1 MGLFHRSMGA
11 GLNILGI
18 PGRERPRALARAAGA
33 LGFMLSAG
41 CAAEAVDPAPETSV
55 GAVEGTDA
63 VVAAVRGE
71 GKVTFYV
78 CGGASSYATMTR
90 WFEGPA
96 DASGAFSLANGGWTA
111 SAEPGGDAG
120 RLRTPDGAELAFH
133 LRPASLDRAEGLYA
147 AVDSGCRTGVVVH
160 TPEGAEAPALQ
171 GTWCGAGDRYAQVT
185 PIRSLHEIDRRGI
198 EVRVEVDGA
207 RKDLLVTPLDRP

>member
-1 MGLFHRSMGA
+1 MGLFHLSGRS
-11 GLNILGI
+11 GLGLG
-18 PGRERPRALARAAGA
+18 RSRALARAAGA

-71 GKVTFYV
+71 GKVTLYV

-90 WFEGPA
+90 WFEGTA
-96 DASGAFSLANGGWTA
+96 EASGAFSLANGGWTA

-147 AVDSGCRTGVVVH
+147 AVDSGCRTGVVVL

-207 RKDLLVTPLDRP
+207 RKDLLVTPLDQP

>member
-1 MGLFHRSMGA
+1 MGLFHRSGEIVLYCLKSA
-11 GLNILGI
+11 
-18 PGRERPRALARAAGA
+18 RALARAAGA

-41 CAAEAVDPAPETSV
+41 CAAEAVDLAPETSV

-63 VVAAVRGE
+63 VVAVVRGE
-71 GKVTFYV
+71 GQVTLYV

-90 WFEGPA
+90 WFEGTA
-96 DASGAFSLANGGWTA
+96 DASGAFSIANGGWTA

-120 RLRTPDGAELAFH
+120 RLRTPDGAELAFRV
-133 LRPASLDRAEGLYA
+133 RPASLDRAEGLYT